1 MLTSQLRNPT
11 ASGSHQSNAARSIRV
26 VGVLLG
32 LIGASFNA
40 PQAHA
45 APVWGDVVP
54 VRQPD
59 GTVHQVRVWGDE
71 FYQVVESLDGYTL
84 VRDED
89 TGVVCYADVSFD
101 GTRLMSTGVALQANY
116 PGGVGLVP
124 HMRIDADAANAERD
138 AQRARFAEGMNQAAQ
153 GLQFG
158 PNDPMFA
165 PTTGSVLGLT
175 LLVDFSDEVGTVA
188 SSDIDD
194 YLNMASYSG
203 NGNNGSVFD
212 YFFDV
217 SDGMLSYAN
226 NVTATYYRAAN
237 PKSYYDDGNPVGAK
251 ALELVQEALQALETA
266 GHDFSQ
272 YDADGDNIIDAVN
285 IFYAGNRTAFA
296 TGLWPHSWVLQAPYT
311 FSADGVSAVQYQMTD
326 IGAGLTLG
334 TFCHENGHMLM
345 DWPDLY
351 DANGGSLGIGD
362 YCLMGTLAAS
372 ATDTNPPEPSAYLKE
387 LAGWATVTSLTSSQS
402 GLSVPAGTNTFYKYV
417 NPDDSNEFFIFE
429 NRRKTARDAA
439 IPDEGLAVWHIDLN
453 VADSCANCLS
463 NRTEAMHYQ
472 ASLEQA
478 DGSFHL
484 ENNVNYGD
492 TTDLYHSGGVTT
504 FDGATT
510 PNSDWW
516 DGTDSNMTISNVSV
530 AGASVT
536 FDFDNGSGVGIDLDI
551 ATIAG
556 QQAGTPFSVT
566 VNALDIFGDPGTV
579 SHDTLVTLSLNTGT
593 GNLGGTL
600 AGTMMMGTGTVV
612 ISGVTYDEVENGVVL
627 DATASGGDTLT
638 PDTSN
643 AFNVGIGAA
652 SQLNIETIANQAAGV
667 PFDVVVDVEDNLG
680 NAAGVTGLTLIT
692 LSVNSGTGTLSGTV
706 TGVISTGQSTVTIPD
721 ISYDV
726 AESGVVIRAAA
737 SGPGGG
743 SLSADDSNSFNVSA
757 GAVVGYQVATIG
769 TQIANA
775 PFDVG
780 ITTIDAE
787 GNVAT
792 VGTDTT
798 VGLSV
803 ASGTGT
809 LSGTVVGVIPNGSS
823 SFTIS
828 NVSYSKIENN
838 VRLRA
843 SGSGLTLALSNLFN
857 VGVGTPSVF
866 SIGTIGTQNA
876 GVNFDLSLTT
886 QDAYGNTAAVSGDTA
901 VTLTRATGTG
911 TLAGTLTGTISNGSS
926 TATIVGINYDTAESG
941 VSIQVAASGF
951 TNGTSNTFSVNA
963 GPADRLAVETVAT
976 QGLDVPFDVVV
987 TATDEFDQ
995 AAAVTAD
1002 TLVTFTKKSGSSAA
1016 GTLGG
1021 TRTGTI
1027 TAGTS
1032 SVTIAGLTW
1041 DTAEMNVELTATAS
1055 GGDTL
1060 TAIDTNAFTVELR
1073 NATKLG
1079 IDTIANHAGG
1089 TPFDVTVN
1097 VLDAMD
1103 LSAAVTQNTHITLTV
1118 SSGTGTLFGTTSGTI
1133 SAGDRNIVFS
1143 GLDYNVAQSGI
1154 VITAT
1159 ATSGDSLTAAM
1170 SNAFTVTAGPAQLVT
1185 PANDGD
1191 MLTDTTYTFEWN
1203 TGANV
1208 TQYRLWV
1215 GSSPLNTSSDADIYR
1230 SAALTGNSQ
1239 EVTGIP
1245 SDGSNVYV
1253 NLYSYINGAFQVN
1266 SYTFTAPSA
1275 GVATHLNFAAIADQ
1289 TAGTPFT
1296 VTVRSEDVLG
1306 SLANVTQDTGV
1317 QVSLN
1322 TGTGMLSGTLTGTIS
1337 NGTSS
1342 VMISSL
1348 NYTMAGT
1355 GVSLTAASTAGDSLF
1370 SGDSA
1375 SFTVAAD
1382 APAKLS
1388 VGTIEDVGTNVAFDV
1403 AVTALDAY
1411 DNPANVTSTT
1421 TVTLTKTS
1429 GNMATGTLAGTRTVA
1444 IAAGESSGTIS
1455 GALWTADDTGIQLT
1469 ATPTAGMTGLT
1480 VAMSN
1485 TFTAA
1490 TRTPTKLLISTIPA
1504 QGRNIPFD
1512 VTVMVVNA
1520 SDEVA
1525 NVSMDTVVTL
1535 SLDTGTGTLGG
1546 TLTGTITNGTSM
1558 VTISGVTYSAYE
1570 NGIVLDCT
1578 ATSGMTGLTAATSN
1592 AFNVT
1597 TKTAEL
1603 TAPAND
1609 GDTLTGASYTFA
1621 WNTGAGATQYRLWVG
1636 SAPLTSDP
1644 SSADIYR
1651 SVALTGTSQNVTGLP
1666 TDGSNVYVRLYSYIN
1681 SAFQSVDYT
1690 FVAASA
1696 GVATHLE
1703 VQAIGSQTAGSGFG
1717 VGVKAVDALGT
1728 DANVTQ
1734 DTRVALSVQSGTGM
1748 LSGTTFG
1755 TISNGTNSFTIPGVI
1770 YSAAESGVVLRATAT
1785 AGDTLISDD
1794 SAAFTVNGGAAAKL
1808 AIDTIGDQGTNVGFD
1823 VVVNVLDAADNP
1835 ANVTSQTTITLTKTS
1850 GNMGSGTVGGVTTG
1864 VIDPGNGTVTI
1875 SGVIWD
1881 MADTGVQLT
1890 ATPTAGMTG
1899 LTVAMS
1905 NTFTVATRTPT
1916 KLGFATI
1923 ENQGTNLPF
1932 DVTVNVLDA
1941 SDLPANVTMATQV
1954 TLSLNSGSGNLG
1966 GTLTGTIANGE
1977 SSVTISGV
1985 TYDATETGII
1995 LTGTPT
2001 TGMTSLTVATS
2012 NAFDVGNK
2020 KASLTTPANDG
2031 DTLTG
2036 ANYTFVWNT
2045 GSGVTQYRLWIGSAA
2060 ITSDPLTADIY
2071 RSTALTG
2078 TSQAVTGLPTD
2089 GSTVYVRLH
2098 SYINGAFQFNDYT
2111 FTAASAGV
2119 ASVVRL
2125 GSTSTQT
2132 AGTPFSLNVE
2142 SVDALG
2148 DPIAVTQDTRVAL
2161 SVATG
2166 TGTLGG
2172 TTFGT
2177 IPNGSSSFTI
2187 GGITYNKAESGV
2199 VLRGTS
2205 VAGDTLTADTSDAFT
2220 VNAGTPTK
2228 LSIDTIADQATNVEF
2243 DVVVTALDEN
2253 DNIAD
2258 VTSATTITL
2267 SKTSGNMAT
2276 GTLTGQQTGVISNG
2290 ASSVTISGAVWD
2302 MADTGVT
2309 LTATPT
2315 TGMTGLTIATSNSFT
2330 VATRVPTKLAIST
2343 IGNQG
2348 TGLPFDVTVRVLDAS
2363 DLSATVTTTTTVTL
2377 SLNMGSGTLGGTL
2390 STTIGTG
2397 AAQATISGVTYDM
2410 EETGVILTCTPTA
2423 GMTGLTVATSNAFNV
2438 GDAPAQMTTPTNDGD
2453 TLTGASYAFRW
2464 NAGVGATQYRLWV
2477 GSAAVT
2483 TDPTT
2488 ADIYRSAP
2496 LTVTNATVA
2505 GLPTD
2510 GSTVYVRLY
2519 SYVNSVWQFRDYSYE
2534 AATAGVA
2541 TTISVDTIGNQV
2553 AGTPFSVRVQ
2563 TVDALDVAYGVSQDT
2578 QVTLSVATGNGT
2590 LAGTLVGTIPNGSSS
2605 FTISGVT
2612 YDVAEANVTIQAA
2625 ATAGDTLNAG
2635 TSNAFEVSGGTA
2647 AKLSIANIDD
2657 QGTNVGFD
2665 VVVSVLD
2672 ANDNPALASMAT
2684 TVTLTKTSGNMGT
2697 GTVAGVTSAVIDGGE
2712 GSVTISGVLWNA
2724 ADTGVQLTATP
2735 TAGLTSLTVAMSNTF
2750 TVANRTPAKLAI
2762 DTIENQG
2769 PGQPFDVS
2777 IRVLDSSDLQANCT
2791 QVTTVTLSVSS
2802 GTGSL
2807 SGTVSGTIGANS
2819 GTLTIRD
2826 ISYSTEETGVVLTA
2840 TASGGDVLTAGLS
2853 NAFEVGDIAAEM
2865 TNPEN
2870 DGDTLSSDTVTFTW
2884 TTGSGASQYRLWVGS
2899 GPITSAP
2906 ASADI
2911 YRSVAITGT
2920 SQTVGSLPM
2929 DGSDVYVR
2937 LFSLIDGVY
2946 QYNDYQ
2952 YVAASNGVATRLI
2965 FNPVG
2970 SQQAGEPF
2978 AVSVQTQD
2986 AFGSS
2991 ANVIADTGVTISV
3004 AVGAGALSGTLTGTI
3019 PAGSSSATISNM
3031 SYDTLESD
3039 VQLRATRTAGDT
3051 LTSAVSL
3058 AFDVSAGAPA
3068 AMSIQ
3073 TIGAQG
3079 AGDAFDVVVD
3089 IEDQFGNTA
3098 AVTQDTLI
3106 TLTKSPMSMASGT
3119 LASAVS
3125 GTITTGMSSFTLSGA
3140 AWDTVEGGAQI
3151 RATASG
3157 GDTLTDADSNT
3168 FTVTVGAPATL
3179 AIATIGNQMTST
3191 SFAVRV
3197 NVEDTLANASAVT
3210 QDTTITLSKQS
3221 GSMATGTLGG
3231 TLTAT
3236 LIGGQTGVT
3245 ISGLTWSAADTNV
3258 VLTASASGGD
3268 VLTGTSS
3275 NTFDVSVGG
3284 ATTYTLSTV
3293 TGVTAG
3299 DPFAINVTARD
3310 PFGNAAN
3317 VSQDTRV
3324 VMSLK
3329 NGTGSIGGVTFGTI
3343 SNGTSSVN
3351 ISGITYNKLEGNVR
3365 LTATIT
3371 SGDNLGGPV
3380 DTNFFNVGAGSAAA
3394 LSVDAIAQQR
3404 AGVNFDVGV
3413 RVLDQFGNLTTVSQ
3427 DTGVSLSKQTG
3438 SGFTGTL
3445 AGAISGTIANGASTF
3460 TFSGVNWNA
3469 MDSDVIVTAARTAGD
3484 TLSSDDSDT
3493 FDVIEGPA
3501 SDMTMVITDQQ
3512 AGEPFSVT
3520 VTTTDQYGN
3529 ASAVATDTTIALSKT
3544 SGLGL
3549 TGTLAG
3555 TMQGV
3560 VTSGNS
3566 SVSIGT
3572 VYWTAMETGVQLT
3585 STRVSGDTLNT
3596 GTSNTFTVTA
3606 GNPSQV
3612 VVSTIGNQVAGTG
3625 FDVGI
3630 ETQDQYGN
3638 TANVLVDTRITL
3650 SVQTGTGVLSG
3661 TRVGTVSMG
3670 SATFTISGATYDTA
3684 ETGVSLRAA
3693 ASLGFPL
3700 TAGTSN
3706 TFTVT
3711 PGAVASM
3718 TVDTVS
3724 TQAAGVPFDVRV
3736 NAIDG
3741 FGNGTT
3747 VTQDTRVTLTVATGT
3762 GAIGGT
3768 VFATIANGSNGATI
3782 SGVTYDTAETG
3793 VVFDA
3798 TASGGDALGV
3808 VQTNAFQVTGGP
3820 ATAITI
3826 DTIDDQG
3833 LDVPFDVTV
3842 NAVDQFGNSAQV
3854 SANTGITLSKTS
3866 GISATGTLSGNL
3878 SGTIASGGSSVTFSG
3893 VAWDTEETGVQLTAT
3908 RTSGDA
3914 LGTVSSNTFTVEFRP
3929 AAKLGFQTIS
3939 DPAVNDSFDVV
3950 VQVLDASDN
3959 PTTVTQNTGVV
3970 VALNTGTGT
3979 LSGTL
3984 SRTITTGSTS
3994 VTFSNLSY
4002 NVIES
4007 GVVLQVTRTSGD
4019 VLTSATSAAFDVVA
4033 GFKAEMTLPVDGA
4046 TLSGSSETFQWSTG
4060 VNVTQYR
4067 LWVGSNPLFTSA
4079 DADIFRSSALVTT
4092 SQLVTG
4098 IPTDG
4103 STIYVR
4109 VYSYINGV
4117 FESNDYTYTASG
4129 PAPAPPDDPNP
4140 APPELIASDTPTNG
4154 DNVEEPQQER
4164 LDDEPFPVTPQE
4176 IIVNLSGGGLCG
4188 MGSSM
4193 TAITAS
4199 MALLMGAGW
4208 RRRRRRRVW

>member
-1 MLTSQLRNPT
+1 MLTSKLRNST
-11 ASGSHQSNAARSIRV
+11 ASGTSERNAARPLLV

-32 LIGASFNA
+32 LLGASISA
-40 PQAHA
+40 PQASA
-45 APVWGDVVP
+45 APVWGEVVP
-54 VRQPD
+54 VKQPD
-59 GTVHQVRVWGDE
+59 GQIHQVRVWGDE

-84 VRDED
+84 VRDEN
-89 TGVVCYADVSFD
+89 TGIVCYAEVAVD
-101 GTRLMSTGVALQANY
+101 GTRLLSTGVPLQADY
-116 PGGVGLVP
+116 PGGLGLVP
-124 HMRIDADAANAERD
+124 HLRIDADAASAERD
-138 AQRARFAEGMNQAAQ
+138 AQRARFADGINTVAEGLRFSP
-153 GLQFG
+153 G
-158 PNDPMFA
+158 DPMHA

-188 SSDIDD
+188 SSEVDD

-272 YDADGDNIIDAVN
+272 YDADGDNVIDAIN

-311 FSADGVSAVQYQMTD
+311 FSADGVSAVNYQMTD

-351 DANGGSLGIGD
+351 DVDGGSLGIGD

-387 LAGWATVTSLTSSQS
+387 LAGWATVTNLTSSQT

-429 NRRKTARDAA
+429 NRRQSARDAA
-439 IPDEGLAVWHIDLN
+439 VPDEGLAIWHIDLN

-463 NRTEAMHYQ
+463 NRTAAMHYQ

-478 DGSFHL
+478 DGSFHM
-484 ENNVNYGD
+484 ENNVNFGD
-492 TTDLYHSGGVTT
+492 ATDLYHSGGVTT
-504 FDGATT
+504 FDGAST

-516 DGTDSNMTISNVSV
+516 DGSDSNVAVTNV
-530 AGASVT
+530 GAPGATVS
-536 FDFDNGSGVGIDLDI
+536 FNFSNGSGEGVDLDI
-551 ATIAG
+551 ATIGG
-556 QQAGTPFSVT
+556 QQAGTGFSVT
-566 VNALDIFGDPGTV
+566 VNALDMFGNPGTV
-579 SHDTLVTLSLNTGT
+579 SQDTLVTLSLNTGT
-593 GNLGGTL
+593 GSLGGTL
-600 AGTMMMGTGTVV
+600 AGTMLMNTGTVV
-612 ISGVTYDEVENGVVL
+612 ISAVTYDTVENGVVL

-638 PDTSN
+638 AAMSN
-643 AFNVGIGAA
+643 AFNVGIGAP
-652 SQLNIETIANQAAGV
+652 SQLNIQTMSNQAAGV
-667 PFDVVVDVEDNLG
+667 PFDVMVDVEDSLG
-680 NAAGVTGLTLIT
+680 NAAGVEDLTLIT
-692 LSVNSGTGTLSGTV
+692 LSVQSGTGTLSGTV
-706 TGVISTGQSTVTIPD
+706 TGVLTTGQSTVTITD
-721 ISYDV
+721 LSYDV
-726 AESGVVIRAAA
+726 AETGVVLRASA

-743 SLSADDSNSFNVSA
+743 SIALDDSNTFDVTA
-757 GAVVGYQVATIG
+757 GPVVGYQLANIA

-780 ITTIDAE
+780 VSTIDSE
-787 GNVAT
+787 GNIAT
-792 VGTDTT
+792 VTTDTT
-798 VGLSV
+798 VGISV

-828 NVSYSKIENN
+828 NLRYSKIENN
-838 VRLRA
+838 VQLRA
-843 SGSGLTLALSNLFN
+843 SGSGLTLDLSNSFN
-857 VGVGTPSVF
+857 VGVGTPSVM
-866 SIGTIGTQNA
+866 SINTITSQRS
-876 GVNFDLSLTT
+876 GVNFNLSLST
-886 QDAYGNTAAVSGDTA
+886 QDAYGNTAQVSGDTA

-911 TLAGTLTGTISNGSS
+911 TLAGTLMGTIANGSS

-941 VSIQVAASGF
+941 VSIQAAAAGF
-951 TNGTSNTFSVNA
+951 SNSTSNTFVVSA
-963 GPADRLAVETVAT
+963 GPADRLAVATVAT
-976 QGLDVPFDVVV
+976 QGLDVPFDLVI

-995 AAAVTAD
+995 ASAVTSD
-1002 TLVTFTKKSGSSAA
+1002 TLVTVTKKSGISAT
-1016 GTLGG
+1016 GTLAG

-1027 TAGTS
+1027 SSGTS
-1032 SVTIAGLTW
+1032 SVTISGMTW

-1060 TAIDTNAFTVELR
+1060 AAVDTNAFTVELR
-1073 NATKLG
+1073 NASKLG
-1079 IDTIANHAGG
+1079 IGTIADHAGG
-1089 TPFDVTVN
+1089 TPFDVTVS
-1097 VLDAMD
+1097 VLDTMD
-1103 LSAAVTQNTHITLTV
+1103 LSAAVSQDTQVALTV
-1118 SSGTGTLFGTTSGTI
+1118 SSGTGMLFGTTSGTI
-1133 SAGDRNIVFS
+1133 SAGGRDIVFS
-1143 GLDYNVAQSGI
+1143 GLDYDVAESGI
-1154 VITAT
+1154 VLTAT
-1159 ATSGDSLTAAM
+1159 ASGGDSLTAAM
-1170 SNAFTVTAGPAQLVT
+1170 SNSFTVTAGPAELVT

-1191 MLTDTTYTFEWN
+1191 ALTDTTFTFEWN

-1215 GSSPLNTSSDADIYR
+1215 GTSPLNEPADADIYR
-1230 SAALTGNSQ
+1230 SLALSGNSQ
-1239 EVTGIP
+1239 EVSGIP

-1253 NLYSYINGAFQVN
+1253 NLYSLINGTFQVN
-1266 SYTFTAPSA
+1266 SYTFTAPQA
-1275 GVATHLNFAAIADQ
+1275 GVATHLELSVGNQ
-1289 TAGTPFT
+1289 TVGVPIGI
-1296 VTVRSEDVLG
+1296 TVRSVDVLG
-1306 SLANVTQDTGV
+1306 SPATVTQDTGV
-1317 QVSLN
+1317 QLSMTSGAGN
-1322 TGTGMLSGTLTGTIS
+1322 ITGTLMGTIS
-1337 NGTSS
+1337 SGTSS
-1342 VMISSL
+1342 TLVIPVTFDTAES
-1348 NYTMAGT
+1348 
-1355 GVSLTAASTAGDSLF
+1355 GVILTASSTGGDALF
-1370 SGDSA
+1370 SGASP
-1375 SFTVAAD
+1375 SFTVAAGT
-1382 APAKLS
+1382 PTKLS
-1388 VGTIEDVGTNVAFDV
+1388 IDTIADVGTNVAFDV
-1403 AVTALDAY
+1403 AVTALDAF

-1429 GNMATGTLAGTRTVA
+1429 GNMATGTLGGTRTVA
-1444 IAAGESSGTIS
+1444 IAAGESSGTVS
-1455 GALWTADDTGIQLT
+1455 GALWTADDAGIQLT

-1485 TFTAA
+1485 TFTSA
-1490 TRTPTKLLISTIPA
+1490 TRTPTKLLIDTIPA
-1504 QGRNIPFD
+1504 QGRDIPFD

-1525 NVSMDTVVTL
+1525 NVTMDTVVTL
-1535 SLDTGTGTLGG
+1535 SLDTGDGTLGG

-1558 VTISGVTYSAYE
+1558 VTISGVTYDAYE

-1597 TKTAEL
+1597 TKAAEL
-1603 TAPAND
+1603 TTPAND
-1609 GDTLTGASYTFA
+1609 GDTLTGASFTFV
-1621 WNTGAGATQYRLWVG
+1621 WDTGAGATQYRLWVG
-1636 SAPLTSDP
+1636 SGPLTSDP

-1651 SVALTGTSQNVTGLP
+1651 SVALTGTSQVVSGLP

-1703 VQAIGSQTAGSGFG
+1703 VQAIGSQTAASGFG
-1717 VGVKAVDALGT
+1717 VGVKAVDALGA

-1734 DTRVALSVQSGTGM
+1734 DTRVALSVQTGTGM
-1748 LSGTTFG
+1748 LAGTTFG

-1770 YSAAESGVVLRATAT
+1770 YSVAESGVVLRATAT

-1794 SAAFTVNGGAAAKL
+1794 SDAFTVNGGAAAKL
-1808 AIDTIGDQGTNVGFD
+1808 SIDTIGDQGTNVGFD
-1823 VVVNVLDAADNP
+1823 VVVNVLDAGDNP
-1835 ANVTSQTTITLTKTS
+1835 ANVTLQTTITLSKTS
-1850 GNMGSGTVGGVTTG
+1850 GNMGSGTVGGVNTG

-1875 SGVIWD
+1875 SGVTWD

-1905 NTFTVATRTPT
+1905 NTFTVATRTAT
-1916 KLGFATI
+1916 KLEFATI
-1923 ENQGTNLPF
+1923 ENQGTDLPF
-1932 DVTVNVLDA
+1932 DVTVRAVNA
-1941 SDLPANVTMATQV
+1941 SDEPANVTMATQV
-1954 TLSLNSGSGNLG
+1954 TLSLDSGSGSVG

-1985 TYDATETGII
+1985 TYDATETNVV

-2001 TGMTSLTVATS
+2001 TGMTGLTIATS

-2020 KASLTTPANDG
+2020 KAALTTPANDG

-2036 ANYTFVWNT
+2036 ANYTFEWNT
-2045 GSGVTQYRLWIGSAA
+2045 GSGVTQYRLWVGSAT
-2060 ITSDPLTADIY
+2060 ITSDPDTADIY

-2089 GSTVYVRLH
+2089 GSTVYVRLY
-2098 SYINGAFQFNDYT
+2098 SFIDGAFQHNDYS
-2111 FTAASAGV
+2111 FTAATAGV
-2119 ASVVRL
+2119 ASVVQL
-2125 GSTSTQT
+2125 GAVSTQT
-2132 AGTPFSLNVE
+2132 AGTPFSLNVQ

-2148 DPIAVTQDTRVAL
+2148 ATIAVTQDTRVAL

-2172 TTFGT
+2172 TTYGT

-2187 GGITYNKAESGV
+2187 SGITYDKAEADV
-2199 VLRGTS
+2199 VLRGTA
-2205 VAGDTLTADTSDAFT
+2205 VAGDTLTADDSDAFT

-2228 LSIDTIADQATNVEF
+2228 LSIDTIADQATNVGF
-2243 DVVVTALDEN
+2243 DVVVTALDDN

-2258 VTSATTITL
+2258 VTSSTTITL

-2276 GTLTGQQTGVISNG
+2276 GTLTGQQTGIINNG
-2290 ASSVTISGAVWD
+2290 GSSVTISGAVWD

-2343 IGNQG
+2343 IANQG
-2348 TGLPFDVTVRVLDAS
+2348 TGLPFDVTVQVLDAS
-2363 DLSATVTTTTTVTL
+2363 NLSATVTTTTTVTL

-2397 AAQATISGVTYDM
+2397 ASQATISGVTYDT

-2423 GMTGLTVATSNAFNV
+2423 GMTGLTVANSNAFNV
-2438 GDAPAQMTTPTNDGD
+2438 GSAPAQITMPVNDGD
-2453 TLTGASYAFRW
+2453 TLTGASYTFEW
-2464 NAGVGATQYRLWV
+2464 NAGVDATQYRLWI

-2483 TDPTT
+2483 TDPSS
-2488 ADIYRSAP
+2488 ADIHRSAA
-2496 LTVTNATVA
+2496 LTTMSSTVS

-2563 TVDALDVAYGVSQDT
+2563 TVDALDVAYGVTQDT

-2605 FTISGVT
+2605 FSISGVT
-2612 YDVAEANVTIQAA
+2612 YDAAESNVTIQAS
-2625 ATAGDTLNAG
+2625 ATAGDSLNAG

-2672 ANDNPALASMAT
+2672 ANDNPSTASMAT
-2684 TVTLTKTSGNMGT
+2684 TVTLSKTSGNMGS
-2697 GTVAGVTSAVIDGGE
+2697 GTVAGVTTGVIDGGS

-2735 TAGLTSLTVAMSNTF
+2735 TAGLTSLTVANSNTF

-2769 PGQPFDVS
+2769 PDQPFDVA

-2802 GTGSL
+2802 GAGSL

-2826 ISYSTEETGVVLTA
+2826 ISYDVEETGVVLTA
-2840 TASGGDVLTAGLS
+2840 TASGGDVLTAATS
-2853 NAFEVGDIAAEM
+2853 NTFEVGDIAAEM

-2884 TTGSGASQYRLWVGS
+2884 TTGSGATQYRLWVGS

-2911 YRSVAITGT
+2911 YRSLAITGT
-2920 SQTVGSLPM
+2920 SQTVGLLPM
-2929 DGSDVYVR
+2929 DGSAVYVR
-2937 LFSLIDGVY
+2937 LYSLIDGVF
-2946 QYNDYQ
+2946 QFNDYE
-2952 YVAASNGVATRLI
+2952 YVAANSGVATRLI
-2965 FNPVG
+2965 INPVG
-2970 SQQAGEPF
+2970 NQQAGEPF
-2978 AVSVQTQD
+2978 SVSVQTQD
-2986 AFGSS
+2986 AFGSA
-2991 ANVIADTGVTISV
+2991 ANVLADTGVTISV
-3004 AVGAGALSGTLTGTI
+3004 ATGTGVLSGTLTGTI
-3019 PAGSSSATISNM
+3019 TAGSNSATISSM

-3051 LTSAVSL
+3051 LTATVSL
-3058 AFDVSAGAPA
+3058 AFDVAAGTPA
-3068 AMSIQ
+3068 ALSIQ

-3079 AGDAFDVVVD
+3079 AGDAFSVGVN

-3106 TLTKSPMSMASGT
+3106 TLTKSPMSAATGT
-3119 LASAVS
+3119 LASAVT
-3125 GTITTGMSSFTLSGA
+3125 GTITTGMTSFTLSGA

-3157 GDTLTDADSNT
+3157 GDTLTAADSNT
-3168 FTVTVGAPATL
+3168 FTVTVGGPANL
-3179 AIATIGNQMTST
+3179 AIDTIGNQNTSS

-3197 NVEDTLANASAVT
+3197 NVEDTLANAATAT

-3231 TLTAT
+3231 TITAT
-3236 LIGGQTGVT
+3236 LIGGQSGVT

-3284 ATTYTLSTV
+3284 ATTYTLGNVS
-3293 TGVTAG
+3293 GVTAG
-3299 DPFAINVTARD
+3299 DAFAINVTARD
-3310 PFGNAAN
+3310 QFGNAAN

-3351 ISGITYNKLEGNVR
+3351 ISGITYNKLESNVR

-3371 SGDNLGGPV
+3371 AGDSLGGPV

-3404 AGVNFDVGV
+3404 AGVNFGVGV

-3427 DTGVSLSKQTG
+3427 DTGVSLSKQSG

-3445 AGAISGTIANGASTF
+3445 GGTISGTIANGASTF

-3469 MDSDVIVTAARTAGD
+3469 MDSDVIVTAARTGGD
-3484 TLSSDDSDT
+3484 TLTSDNSDT

-3501 SDMTMVITDQQ
+3501 SDMTMVIADQQ
-3512 AGEPFSVT
+3512 AGEPFDVT
-3520 VTTTDQYGN
+3520 VTTTDQFGN
-3529 ASAVATDTTIALSKT
+3529 ASAVTTDTTVALSKT

-3555 TMQGV
+3555 TLQGV
-3560 VTSGNS
+3560 ITSGNS
-3566 SVSIGT
+3566 SVSIND

-3585 STRVSGDTLNT
+3585 STRVSGDTLNS

-3612 VVSTIGNQVAGTG
+3612 VIGTIGNQVAGTG

-3630 ETQDQYGN
+3630 EAQDQYGN

-3650 SVQTGTGVLSG
+3650 SVQSGTGALSG
-3661 TRVGTVSMG
+3661 TVVGTVSMG
-3670 SATFTISGATYDTA
+3670 AATFTISGATYDTA

-3706 TFTVT
+3706 TFTVAA
-3711 PGAVASM
+3711 GAVSSM
-3718 TVDTVS
+3718 TVDS
-3724 TQAAGVPFDVRV
+3724 IGTQAAGVPFNVRV
-3736 NAIDG
+3736 NSVDA
-3741 FGNGTT
+3741 FGNLANA
-3747 VTQDTRVTLTVATGT
+3747 TQDTLITLTVNTGS
-3762 GAIGGT
+3762 GAIGG
-3768 VFATIANGSNGATI
+3768 VVSATLSNGSSSVAIN
-3782 SGVTYDTAETG
+3782 GVTYDTAETG
-3793 VVFDA
+3793 VVFDV

-3808 VQTNAFQVTGGP
+3808 VQTNAFEVTGGP

-3826 DTIDDQG
+3826 DTIADQG

-3854 SANTGITLSKTS
+3854 SGNTGITLSKTS

-3893 VAWDTEETGVQLTAT
+3893 VSWDAEETGVQLTAA

-3914 LGTVSSNTFTVEFRP
+3914 LGTVDSNTFTVEFRP
-3929 AAKLGFQTIS
+3929 AAKLSIQSIS
-3939 DPAVNDSFDVV
+3939 DPAVNDGFDVV
-3950 VQVLDASDN
+3950 VEVLDASDN
-3959 PTTVTQNTGVV
+3959 PTTVTQNTGVTL
-3970 VALNTGTGT
+3970 ALNTGTGT
-3979 LSGTL
+3979 LTGTL
-3984 SRTITTGSTS
+3984 SRTITNGSTS

-4019 VLTSATSAAFDVVA
+4019 VLTSATSNSFDVLG
-4033 GFKAEMTLPVDGA
+4033 GFPAEMTSPTDGS
-4046 TLSGSSETFQWSTG
+4046 TLSGSSETFQWTTG

-4079 DADIFRSSALVTT
+4079 DADIYRSTALMTT
-4092 SQLVTG
+4092 SQLVTD
-4098 IPTDG
+4098 IPTDS

-4109 VYSYINGV
+4109 VYSFIDGV
-4117 FESNDYTYTASG
+4117 FESNDYTYTAAS
-4129 PAPAPPDDPNP
+4129 PAPAPPDDPTP
-4140 APPELIASDTPTNG
+4140 APPQLIAPDG
-4154 DNVEEPQQER
+4154 DNADDPQEEPI
-4164 LDDEPFPVTPQE
+4164 DDEPFPVTPQE

-4188 MGSSM
+4188 IGSSM

-4199 MALLMGAGW
+4199 MALLMGFGW
-4208 RRRRRRRVW
+4208 RRRPRRKRQRRKL

>member
-11 ASGSHQSNAARSIRV
+11 ASGSNQSNAARSILV

-32 LIGASFNA
+32 LIAASFDA
-40 PQAHA
+40 PQANA
-45 APVWGDVVP
+45 APVWGDVVS

-59 GTVHQVRVWGDE
+59 GTLHQVRVWGDE

-101 GTRLMSTGVALQANY
+101 GTRLMSTGVALQATY

-124 HMRIDADAANAERD
+124 HMRIDDDAANAERD
-138 AQRARFAEGMNQAAQ
+138 AQRARFAEGMSQAAQ

-188 SSDIDD
+188 SAEIDN
-194 YLNMASYSG
+194 YLNMTSYSG
-203 NGNNGSVFD
+203 NSNNGSVYD

-226 NVTATYYRAAN
+226 NVTATYYRASN
-237 PKSYYDDGNPVGAK
+237 PKSYYDDGNPVGNK
-251 ALELVQEALQALETA
+251 VLELVQEALMALETA

-272 YDADGDNIIDAVN
+272 YDADGDNVIDAINV
-285 IFYAGNRTAFA
+285 FYAGNRTAFA

-311 FSADGVSAVQYQMTD
+311 FSADGVTALQYQVTD

-351 DANGGSLGIGD
+351 DANGGSAGIGD

-453 VADSCANCLS
+453 VADNCANCLS
-463 NRTEAMHYQ
+463 NRTAAMHYQ

-484 ENNVNYGD
+484 ENNTNAGD
-492 TTDLYHSGGVTT
+492 TADLYHSGGVTT
-504 FDGATT
+504 FDDSTT

-516 DGTDSNMTISNVSV
+516 DGTESNVSVSNVSV

-551 ATIAG
+551 ATISG

-579 SHDTLVTLSLNTGT
+579 SQDTLVTLSLNSGT

-638 PDTSN
+638 ADTSN

-652 SQLNIETIANQAAGV
+652 SQLNIEMIANQAAGV

-680 NAAGVTGLTLIT
+680 NAAGVTALTLIT
-692 LSVNSGTGTLSGTV
+692 LTVNSGTGTLSGTV
-706 TGVISTGQSTVTIPD
+706 TGVINTGQSTVTIPD

-743 SLSADDSNSFNVSA
+743 SLFADDSNSFDVSA
-757 GAVVGYQVATIG
+757 GAVVAYQISNIS

-792 VGTDTT
+792 VASDTT

-866 SIGTIGTQNA
+866 SIGTISTQNS
-876 GVNFDLSLTT
+876 GVNFDLGLTT
-886 QDAYGNTAAVSGDTA
+886 QDAYGNTAPVSGDTA

-911 TLAGTLTGTISNGSS
+911 TLAGTLTGTITNGSS

-941 VSIQVAASGF
+941 VSIQVAAAGF
-951 TNGTSNTFSVNA
+951 SNGTSNTFTVNA

-976 QGLDVPFDVVV
+976 QGLDVPFDLVV

-995 AAAVTAD
+995 AAAVMAD

-1032 SVTIAGLTW
+1032 SVTISGLNW

-1103 LSAAVTQNTHITLTV
+1103 LSAAVTQNTQITLTV

-1154 VITAT
+1154 VLTAT

-1191 MLTDTTYTFEWN
+1191 TLTDTTYTFEWN

-1215 GSSPLNTSSDADIYR
+1215 GSSPLNASTDADIYR

-1266 SYTFTAPSA
+1266 SYTFTAPTA
-1275 GVATHLNFAAIADQ
+1275 GVATHLNLSVGNQ
-1289 TAGTPFT
+1289 TVGVPIGI
-1296 VTVRSEDVLG
+1296 TVRATDVLG
-1306 SLANVTQDTGV
+1306 SAATVTQDTGV
-1317 QVSLN
+1317 QLSMTSGAGN
-1322 TGTGMLSGTLTGTIS
+1322 ITGTLVGTIS
-1337 NGTSS
+1337 SGTSMTVIGPVTFDTAES
-1342 VMISSL
+1342 GVVVTASR
-1348 NYTMAGT
+1348 T
-1355 GVSLTAASTAGDSLF
+1355 GGDSLF
-1370 SGDSA
+1370 SGASP
-1375 SFTVAAD
+1375 SFTVVAG
-1382 APAKLS
+1382 APTKLS
-1388 VGTIEDVGTNVAFDV
+1388 IGTIEDVGTNVAFDV

-1411 DNPANVTSTT
+1411 DNPANVVSTT

-1429 GNMATGTLAGTRTVA
+1429 GNMASGTLAGTRTVA

-1469 ATPTAGMTGLT
+1469 ATPTAGMTALT
-1480 VAMSN
+1480 IGMSN

-1512 VTVMVVNA
+1512 VTVMAVNG
-1520 SDEVA
+1520 SDEIA

-1535 SLDTGTGTLGG
+1535 SLDTGDGTLGG
-1546 TLTGTITNGTSM
+1546 TLTGTITNGSSM

-1597 TKTAEL
+1597 TKAAEL
-1603 TAPAND
+1603 TAPAAD

-1681 SAFQSVDYT
+1681 SVFQSVDYT

-1703 VQAIGSQTAGSGFG
+1703 VQAIGTQVAGTGFG
-1717 VGVKAVDALGT
+1717 VGVKAVDALGA

-1734 DTRVALSVQSGTGM
+1734 DTRVALSVQTGTGM

-1755 TISNGTNSFTIPGVI
+1755 TISNGSNSFTIPGVI
-1770 YSAAESGVVLRATAT
+1770 YSAAESGVVLRATSV

-1808 AIDTIGDQGTNVGFD
+1808 SIDTIGDQGTNVGFD
-1823 VVVNVLDAADNP
+1823 VVVNVLDAADNA

-1864 VIDPGNGTVTI
+1864 VIDPGDGTVTI
-1875 SGVIWD
+1875 SGVTWD

-1890 ATPTAGMTG
+1890 ATPTAGMTS

-1923 ENQGTNLPF
+1923 ESQGTNLPF
-1932 DVTVNVLDA
+1932 DVVVNVLDA

-1954 TLSLNSGSGNLG
+1954 TVSLSNGSGNLG

-2001 TGMTSLTVATS
+2001 TGMTGLTDATS
-2012 NAFDVGNK
+2012 NAFNVGNK
-2020 KASLTTPANDG
+2020 KASITTPANDG

-2036 ANYTFVWNT
+2036 ANYTFAWNT

-2071 RSTALTG
+2071 KSGPLTG

-2098 SYINGAFQFNDYT
+2098 SYINGAFQSNDYT
-2111 FTAASAGV
+2111 YTAASAGV

-2125 GSTSTQT
+2125 GATSTQT

-2172 TTFGT
+2172 TTYGT

-2205 VAGDTLTADTSDAFT
+2205 VAG
-2220 VNAGTPTK
+2220 G
-2228 LSIDTIADQATNVEF
+2228 
-2243 DVVVTALDEN
+2243 
-2253 DNIAD
+2253 
-2258 VTSATTITL
+2258 
-2267 SKTSGNMAT
+2267 
-2276 GTLTGQQTGVISNG
+2276 
-2290 ASSVTISGAVWD
+2290 
-2302 MADTGVT
+2302 
-2309 LTATPT
+2309 
-2315 TGMTGLTIATSNSFT
+2315 
-2330 VATRVPTKLAIST
+2330 
-2343 IGNQG
+2343 
-2348 TGLPFDVTVRVLDAS
+2348 
-2363 DLSATVTTTTTVTL
+2363 
-2377 SLNMGSGTLGGTL
+2377 GS
-2390 STTIGTG
+2390 
-2397 AAQATISGVTYDM
+2397 
-2410 EETGVILTCTPTA
+2410 
-2423 GMTGLTVATSNAFNV
+2423 
-2438 GDAPAQMTTPTNDGD
+2438 
-2453 TLTGASYAFRW
+2453 
-2464 NAGVGATQYRLWV
+2464 
-2477 GSAAVT
+2477 
-2483 TDPTT
+2483 
-2488 ADIYRSAP
+2488 
-2496 LTVTNATVA
+2496 
-2505 GLPTD
+2505 
-2510 GSTVYVRLY
+2510 
-2519 SYVNSVWQFRDYSYE
+2519 
-2534 AATAGVA
+2534 
-2541 TTISVDTIGNQV
+2541 
-2553 AGTPFSVRVQ
+2553 
-2563 TVDALDVAYGVSQDT
+2563 
-2578 QVTLSVATGNGT
+2578 LSVAG
-2590 LAGTLVGTIPNGSSS
+2590 
-2605 FTISGVT
+2605 
-2612 YDVAEANVTIQAA
+2612 
-2625 ATAGDTLNAG
+2625 
-2635 TSNAFEVSGGTA
+2635 
-2647 AKLSIANIDD
+2647 
-2657 QGTNVGFD
+2657 
-2665 VVVSVLD
+2665 
-2672 ANDNPALASMAT
+2672 
-2684 TVTLTKTSGNMGT
+2684 
-2697 GTVAGVTSAVIDGGE
+2697 AGVMPLLPAPVCSPRPPLVRAI
-2712 GSVTISGVLWNA
+2712 
-2724 ADTGVQLTATP
+2724 P
-2735 TAGLTSLTVAMSNTF
+2735 RSLRECN
-2750 TVANRTPAKLAI
+2750 
-2762 DTIENQG
+2762 
-2769 PGQPFDVS
+2769 
-2777 IRVLDSSDLQANCT
+2777 
-2791 QVTTVTLSVSS
+2791 
-2802 GTGSL
+2802 
-2807 SGTVSGTIGANS
+2807 
-2819 GTLTIRD
+2819 
-2826 ISYSTEETGVVLTA
+2826 
-2840 TASGGDVLTAGLS
+2840 
-2853 NAFEVGDIAAEM
+2853 
-2865 TNPEN
+2865 
-2870 DGDTLSSDTVTFTW
+2870 
-2884 TTGSGASQYRLWVGS
+2884 
-2899 GPITSAP
+2899 
-2906 ASADI
+2906 
-2911 YRSVAITGT
+2911 
-2920 SQTVGSLPM
+2920 
-2929 DGSDVYVR
+2929 
-2937 LFSLIDGVY
+2937 
-2946 QYNDYQ
+2946 
-2952 YVAASNGVATRLI
+2952 
-2965 FNPVG
+2965 
-2970 SQQAGEPF
+2970 
-2978 AVSVQTQD
+2978 
-2986 AFGSS
+2986 
-2991 ANVIADTGVTISV
+2991 
-3004 AVGAGALSGTLTGTI
+3004 
-3019 PAGSSSATISNM
+3019 
-3031 SYDTLESD
+3031 
-3039 VQLRATRTAGDT
+3039 
-3051 LTSAVSL
+3051 
-3058 AFDVSAGAPA
+3058 
-3068 AMSIQ
+3068 
-3073 TIGAQG
+3073 
-3079 AGDAFDVVVD
+3079 
-3089 IEDQFGNTA
+3089 
-3098 AVTQDTLI
+3098 
-3106 TLTKSPMSMASGT
+3106 
-3119 LASAVS
+3119 
-3125 GTITTGMSSFTLSGA
+3125 
-3140 AWDTVEGGAQI
+3140 
-3151 RATASG
+3151 
-3157 GDTLTDADSNT
+3157 
-3168 FTVTVGAPATL
+3168 
-3179 AIATIGNQMTST
+3179 
-3191 SFAVRV
+3191 
-3197 NVEDTLANASAVT
+3197 
-3210 QDTTITLSKQS
+3210 
-3221 GSMATGTLGG
+3221 
-3231 TLTAT
+3231 
-3236 LIGGQTGVT
+3236 
-3245 ISGLTWSAADTNV
+3245 
-3258 VLTASASGGD
+3258 SAS
-3268 VLTGTSS
+3268 
-3275 NTFDVSVGG
+3275 
-3284 ATTYTLSTV
+3284 
-3293 TGVTAG
+3293 
-3299 DPFAINVTARD
+3299 
-3310 PFGNAAN
+3310 
-3317 VSQDTRV
+3317 
-3324 VMSLK
+3324 
-3329 NGTGSIGGVTFGTI
+3329 
-3343 SNGTSSVN
+3343 
-3351 ISGITYNKLEGNVR
+3351 
-3365 LTATIT
+3365 
-3371 SGDNLGGPV
+3371 
-3380 DTNFFNVGAGSAAA
+3380 
-3394 LSVDAIAQQR
+3394 
-3404 AGVNFDVGV
+3404 
-3413 RVLDQFGNLTTVSQ
+3413 
-3427 DTGVSLSKQTG
+3427 
-3438 SGFTGTL
+3438 
-3445 AGAISGTIANGASTF
+3445 
-3460 TFSGVNWNA
+3460 
-3469 MDSDVIVTAARTAGD
+3469 
-3484 TLSSDDSDT
+3484 
-3493 FDVIEGPA
+3493 
-3501 SDMTMVITDQQ
+3501 
-3512 AGEPFSVT
+3512 
-3520 VTTTDQYGN
+3520 
-3529 ASAVATDTTIALSKT
+3529 
-3544 SGLGL
+3544 
-3549 TGTLAG
+3549 
-3555 TMQGV
+3555 
-3560 VTSGNS
+3560 
-3566 SVSIGT
+3566 
-3572 VYWTAMETGVQLT
+3572 
-3585 STRVSGDTLNT
+3585 
-3596 GTSNTFTVTA
+3596 
-3606 GNPSQV
+3606 
-3612 VVSTIGNQVAGTG
+3612 
-3625 FDVGI
+3625 
-3630 ETQDQYGN
+3630 
-3638 TANVLVDTRITL
+3638 
-3650 SVQTGTGVLSG
+3650 
-3661 TRVGTVSMG
+3661 
-3670 SATFTISGATYDTA
+3670 
-3684 ETGVSLRAA
+3684 
-3693 ASLGFPL
+3693 
-3700 TAGTSN
+3700 
-3706 TFTVT
+3706 
-3711 PGAVASM
+3711 
-3718 TVDTVS
+3718 
-3724 TQAAGVPFDVRV
+3724 
-3736 NAIDG
+3736 
-3741 FGNGTT
+3741 
-3747 VTQDTRVTLTVATGT
+3747 
-3762 GAIGGT
+3762 
-3768 VFATIANGSNGATI
+3768 
-3782 SGVTYDTAETG
+3782 
-3793 VVFDA
+3793 
-3798 TASGGDALGV
+3798 
-3808 VQTNAFQVTGGP
+3808 
-3820 ATAITI
+3820 
-3826 DTIDDQG
+3826 
-3833 LDVPFDVTV
+3833 
-3842 NAVDQFGNSAQV
+3842 
-3854 SANTGITLSKTS
+3854 
-3866 GISATGTLSGNL
+3866 
-3878 SGTIASGGSSVTFSG
+3878 
-3893 VAWDTEETGVQLTAT
+3893 
-3908 RTSGDA
+3908 
-3914 LGTVSSNTFTVEFRP
+3914 
-3929 AAKLGFQTIS
+3929 
-3939 DPAVNDSFDVV
+3939 
-3950 VQVLDASDN
+3950 
-3959 PTTVTQNTGVV
+3959 
-3970 VALNTGTGT
+3970 
-3979 LSGTL
+3979 
-3984 SRTITTGSTS
+3984 
-3994 VTFSNLSY
+3994 
-4002 NVIES
+4002 
-4007 GVVLQVTRTSGD
+4007 
-4019 VLTSATSAAFDVVA
+4019 
-4033 GFKAEMTLPVDGA
+4033 
-4046 TLSGSSETFQWSTG
+4046 
-4060 VNVTQYR
+4060 
-4067 LWVGSNPLFTSA
+4067 
-4079 DADIFRSSALVTT
+4079 RS
-4092 SQLVTG
+4092 
-4098 IPTDG
+4098 
-4103 STIYVR
+4103 
-4109 VYSYINGV
+4109 
-4117 FESNDYTYTASG
+4117 
-4129 PAPAPPDDPNP
+4129 
-4140 APPELIASDTPTNG
+4140 
-4154 DNVEEPQQER
+4154 
-4164 LDDEPFPVTPQE
+4164 
-4176 IIVNLSGGGLCG
+4176 
-4188 MGSSM
+4188 
-4193 TAITAS
+4193 
-4199 MALLMGAGW
+4199 
-4208 RRRRRRRVW
+4208 